1 MGRLGVAGCAHLVH
15 PSLWLRVLVLRAVCD
30 IFVQRQQHWWFR
42 LRRSTP
48 VTTFQ
53 DKATFIW
60 GVADLIRDN
69 FNRGKYKDV
78 ILPFTMLRCVD
89 TVLEPTRQQV
99 VERYHRFKNNYRCC
113 N

>member
-1 MGRLGVAGCAHLVH
+1 MPVSKSGGRSQRTRIVGAV
-15 PSLWLRVLVLRAVCD
+15 PSLYHIGVLWCG
-30 IFVQRQQHWWFR
+30 
-42 LRRSTP
+42 TP
-48 VTTFQ
+48 AESMTNFQ

>member
-1 MGRLGVAGCAHLVH
+1 M
-15 PSLWLRVLVLRAVCD
+15 
-30 IFVQRQQHWWFR
+30 
-42 LRRSTP
+42 TN
-48 VTTFQ
+48 FQ